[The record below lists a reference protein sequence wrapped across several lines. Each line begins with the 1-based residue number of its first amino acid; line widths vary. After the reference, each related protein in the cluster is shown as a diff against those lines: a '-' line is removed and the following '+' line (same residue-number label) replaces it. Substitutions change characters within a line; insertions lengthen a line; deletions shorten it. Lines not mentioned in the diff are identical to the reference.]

1 MRSFIAIS
9 LPPPIQTYLTQL
21 QDELKSTGADVKW
34 VEPANIHLTLKFLG
48 EIDEYTAER
57 IKTAMLEACT
67 LVKPFAL
74 SLASLGGFP
83 STNNPRVIWIGIKE
97 GITET
102 TLLAAHLEKKLVT
115 LGIIEDHPFTA
126 HITLGRVRTGK
137 NRKELAQKLQQPLL
151 PEGTPISFLVD
162 RITLYESKLS
172 PHGPT
177 YVNYGDVPFGDKL

>member
-21 QDELKSTGADVKW
+21 QDELKAAGADVKW

-48 EIDEYTAER
+48 EINEQ
-57 IKTAMLEACT
+57 ILGKVNTAMRETCAGM
-67 LVKPFAL
+67 KPFAL
-74 SLASLGGFP
+74 SLASLGAFP
-83 STNNPRVIWIGIKE
+83 STNSPRVIWIGIQE
-97 GITET
+97 GKDEAT
-102 TLLAAHLEKKLVT
+102 AVADRLEKKLVP
-115 LGIIEDHPFTA
+115 LGMIADHPFAA

-137 NRKELAQKLQQPLL
+137 NRKELAQKLQQPL
-151 PEGTPISFLVD
+151 PGETPVSFLVD

-177 YVNYGDVPFGDKL
+177 YLNHGDVPFSL